1 MQTISW
7 RFPPLSGGTRQGY
20 TNNDIE
26 AFKGEE
32 LMDNLAREVCQN
44 SLDAKI
50 LTSKDPVRVVF
61 ELKEVPSSDYAVF
74 SDYTACIAGCRRYW
88 GESMDSKLARFLDDA
103 EEMLSRP
110 SIPVLVASD
119 YNTKGLR
126 GSRSRE
132 LDSPWEALTGA
143 DGVSVK
149 NNETSGGSYG
159 IGKNAPF
166 ACSALSMVFYNTC
179 AEDQEKAFIGVAR
192 MATLLNQENKE
203 TQRVGRYQKNDDAN
217 ERWTPIFAEDADP
230 FRDLFQRT
238 EQGSDV
244 IVVGFNQ
251 VGDWMNRIAKAIIK
265 NFFVAISERKLIVEL
280 RGGQVVRRIDSSTLG
295 LEIAGFDHDHDKEMV
310 ITSQLYKAFTEPDR
324 KESLSIVEEN
334 DAEVYIKADSSFGRT
349 IAHFRDTGMLIYL
362 KSRRIFQ
369 HYAAVFVVR
378 GEKLGALLRA
388 TEPARHNRWDYK
400 LITGSSQEEKDKRK
414 AARISIQ
421 KIDDDVLALLR
432 SQFEVATAD
441 TVDAAGVGE
450 YLPDDVDGL
459 AGAAVGDDILKAKIK
474 IGKVKTV
481 ESRTGTITV
490 PAKKDEGAAQT
501 GQVHNH
507 EKNPNPQPP
516 RPQPPRPVHPD
527 VPVDDPKQGASKGK
541 GTKTIVV
548 PNLSAQR
555 AFPINSSMGLYKI
568 VIKPTEAYSNLYVSC
583 SALGED
589 GKTDLLEMETFTYS
603 GSPVPIRD
611 GKAGPI
617 KVDANV
623 PATFFVKFSSKEK
636 MVLNLNIMEVPKR

>member
-1 MQTISW
+1 MQTINW

-50 LTSKDPVRVVF
+50 ATNKDPVKVVF
-61 ELKEVPSSDYAVF
+61 ELKQVPTSEYAVF
-74 SDYTACIAGCRRYW
+74 QDYTTCIDGCRRYW

-103 EEMLSRP
+103 EEMLART

-119 YNTKGLR
+119 FNTKGLR
-126 GSRSRE
+126 GSRTRE

-143 DGVSVK
+143 DGVSANK
-149 NNETSGGSYG
+149 SSTSGGSYG

-166 ACSALSMVFYNTC
+166 ACSALSMVFYNTY
-179 AEDQEKAFIGVAR
+179 AEDNERAFIGVAR
-192 MATLLNQENKE
+192 MATLLNRNNKE
-203 TQRVGRYQKNDDAN
+203 TQRVGRYQKNDDEN
-217 ERWTPIFAEDADP
+217 ERWDPIFAEDADP
-230 FRDLFQRT
+230 FRDLFLRT

-251 VGDWMNRIAKAIIK
+251 EGYWMDRIAKAIIK
-265 NFFVAISERKLIVEL
+265 NFFVAISEKKLVVEL
-280 RGGQVVRRIDSSTLG
+280 REGAIVRRIDFSTLG
-295 LEIAGFDHDHDKEMV
+295 QVVSDYDNDKEMV
-310 ITSQLYKAFTEPDR
+310 VTSQLFKAFTEPDK
-324 KESLSIVEEN
+324 KESLSIIEEN
-334 DAEVYIKADSSFGRT
+334 DAEIYIKADSSFGRT
-349 IAHFRDTGMLIYL
+349 IGHFRDTGMLIYL

-414 AARISIQ
+414 TARISIQ
-421 KIDDDVLALLR
+421 KIDEDVLALLR
-432 SQFEVATAD
+432 SQFEVASAD

-459 AGAAVGDDILKAKIK
+459 AGAVVGDDILKAKIK

-501 GQVHNH
+501 GQVHNQ

-516 RPQPPRPVHPD
+516 RPQPPRPVQPD

-541 GTKTIVV
+541 GTKTITV

-555 AFPINSSMGLYKI
+555 AFPINSGMGLYKI

-589 GKTDLLEMETFTYS
+589 GKTDLLEMETFTYA

-617 KVDANV
+617 KVEANV

>member
-1 MQTISW
+1 MQTINW

-50 LTSKDPVRVVF
+50 ATNKDPVKVVF
-61 ELKEVPSSDYAVF
+61 ELKHVPTSEYAVF
-74 SDYTACIAGCRRYW
+74 QDYTTCIDGCRRYW
-88 GESMDSKLARFLDDA
+88 GESMDSKLSRFLDDA
-103 EEMLSRP
+103 EEMLART

-119 YNTKGLR
+119 FNTKGLR
-126 GSRSRE
+126 GSRTRE

-143 DGVSVK
+143 DGVSANK
-149 NNETSGGSYG
+149 SSTSGGSYG

-166 ACSALSMVFYNTC
+166 ACSALSMVFYNTY
-179 AEDQEKAFIGVAR
+179 AEDNERAFIGVAR
-192 MATLLNQENKE
+192 MATLLNRNNKE
-203 TQRVGRYQKNDDAN
+203 TQRVGRYQKNDDGN
-217 ERWTPIFAEDADP
+217 ERWDPIFAEDADP
-230 FRDLFQRT
+230 FRDLFLRT

-251 VGDWMNRIAKAIIK
+251 EGFWMDRIAKAIIK
-265 NFFVAISERKLIVEL
+265 NFFVAISEKKLVVEL
-280 RGGQVVRRIDSSTLG
+280 RENAIVRRIDFSTLG
-295 LEIAGFDHDHDKEMV
+295 QVVSDYDNDKEMV
-310 ITSQLYKAFTEPDR
+310 VTSQLFKAFTEPDK
-324 KESLSIVEEN
+324 KEFLSIIEEN
-334 DAEVYIKADSSFGRT
+334 DAEIYIKADSSFGRT
-349 IAHFRDTGMLIYL
+349 IGHFRDTGMLIYL

-414 AARISIQ
+414 TARISIQ
-421 KIDDDVLALLR
+421 KIDEDVLALLR
-432 SQFEVATAD
+432 SQFEVASAD

-516 RPQPPRPVHPD
+516 RPQPPRPVQPD

-541 GTKTIVV
+541 GTKTITV

-568 VIKPTEAYSNLYVSC
+568 VIKPTETYSNLYVSC

-589 GKTDLLEMETFTYS
+589 GKTDLLEMETFTYA

-617 KVDANV
+617 KVEANV

>member
-1 MQTISW
+1 MQTINW

-50 LTSKDPVRVVF
+50 ATNKDPVKVVF
-61 ELKEVPSSDYAVF
+61 ELKHVPTSEYAVF
-74 SDYTACIAGCRRYW
+74 QDYTTCIDGCRRYW
-88 GESMDSKLARFLDDA
+88 GESMDSKLSRFLDDA
-103 EEMLSRP
+103 EEMLART

-119 YNTKGLR
+119 FNTKGLR
-126 GSRSRE
+126 GSRTRE

-143 DGVSVK
+143 DGVSANK
-149 NNETSGGSYG
+149 SSTSGGSYG

-166 ACSALSMVFYNTC
+166 ACSALSMVFYNTY
-179 AEDQEKAFIGVAR
+179 AEDNERAFIGVAR
-192 MATLLNQENKE
+192 MATLLNRNNKE
-203 TQRVGRYQKNDDAN
+203 TQRVGRYQKNDDEN
-217 ERWTPIFAEDADP
+217 ERWDPIFAEDADP
-230 FRDLFQRT
+230 FRDLFLRT

-251 VGDWMNRIAKAIIK
+251 EGFWMDRIAKAIIK
-265 NFFVAISERKLIVEL
+265 NFFVAISEKKLVVEL
-280 RGGQVVRRIDSSTLG
+280 RENAIVRRIDFSTLG
-295 LEIAGFDHDHDKEMV
+295 QVVSDYDNDKEMV
-310 ITSQLYKAFTEPDR
+310 VTSQLFKAFTEPDK
-324 KESLSIVEEN
+324 KEFLSIIEEN
-334 DAEVYIKADSSFGRT
+334 DAEIYIKADSSFGRT
-349 IAHFRDTGMLIYL
+349 IGHFRDTGMLIYL

-414 AARISIQ
+414 TARISIQ
-421 KIDDDVLALLR
+421 KIDEDVLALLR
-432 SQFEVATAD
+432 SQFEVASAD

-516 RPQPPRPVHPD
+516 RPQPPRPVQPD

-541 GTKTIVV
+541 GTKTITV

-568 VIKPTEAYSNLYVSC
+568 VIKPTETYSNLYVSC

-589 GKTDLLEMETFTYS
+589 GKTDLLEMETFTYA

-617 KVDANV
+617 KVEANV